1 MIYSTLQY
9 SKKDSNPPA
18 QVLKTHQQDKH
29 VPYVIKEIGNGG
41 GKKNKGK
48 KKKKWS
54 QGEVITLNA
63 GISKVGLVAGDKLQ
77 IWLLRSLEPKWRR
90 KQDYLHDSWRWE
102 NKLRKP

>member
-48 KKKKWS
+48 KKKKM
-54 QGEVITLNA
+54 
-63 GISKVGLVAGDKLQ
+63 K
-77 IWLLRSLEPKWRR
+77 P
-90 KQDYLHDSWRWE
+90 RWGYYT
-102 NKLRKP
+102 KCWHI